1 MAEYQ
6 GKSRKIK
13 DLRRDVEALLK
24 YKFVKNVVQDL
35 TSGGHEWM
43 RAKWSAPIRKYWKIS
58 EQMINGRTS
67 PIWREQ
73 LKQYY
78 WKPYFWSDSYFVCSV
93 SDRTESAVK
102 SYIDSQ

>member
-1 MAEYQ
+1 MILQVLLSIVFCAMGAANGNNY
-6 GKSRKIK
+6 KTVTSR
-13 DLRRDVEALLK
+13 L
-24 YKFVKNVVQDL
+24 
-35 TSGGHEWM
+35 
-43 RAKWSAPIRKYWKIS
+43 IRKNFS
-58 EQMINGRTS
+58 
-67 PIWREQ
+67 EQ